1 MESSTPVVVPEFG
14 QLPQEPVTLS
24 LWLVD
29 EGSEVVA
36 GESVVELLLDGV
48 IFDLEASANG
58 RLARISS
65 QPRERV
71 HSGQTIAWIDEIA
84 ADG

>member
-1 MESSTPVVVPEFG
+1 MESSTPVVVPALG
-14 QLPQEPVTLS
+14 QSPQEPVTLS

-36 GESVVELLLDGV
+36 GESVAELLLDGV
-48 IFDLEASANG
+48 IFDLEASADG
-58 RLARISS
+58 RLARICSHA
-65 QPRERV
+65 RERV

-84 ADG
+84 AQG